1 MGLSILMILILLLR
15 PKLEETWTSIL
26 RDREFLIMIN
36 LLKRRLNLEPE
47 RLGINNGISMILI
60 SLRLRSTLGL
70 LKVPLLRMILTI
82 TLIGFWLIN
91 LSLFIREDLLMGTKI
106 LAWNKWDQKLWLK
119 KKRFKSTTQIT
130 LTLRKLMR
138 CILTLIF
145 KRDCLLGIYLKM
157 MLILPETLILLTL
170 RSSILK

>member
-36 LLKRRLNLEPE
+36 LLKRKLNLEPE

-106 LAWNKWDQKLWLK
+106 LA
-119 KKRFKSTTQIT
+119 
-130 LTLRKLMR
+130 
-138 CILTLIF
+138 
-145 KRDCLLGIYLKM
+145 
-157 MLILPETLILLTL
+157 
-170 RSSILK
+170 